1 MGASQPTVKC
11 LGKYWRAAKNMKSLF
26 LGDLEGELRDF
37 VFFDMTI
44 KRQKDDLDSK
54 REKEEK

>member
-1 MGASQPTVKC
+1 
-11 LGKYWRAAKNMKSLF
+11 MKSLF

-54 REKEEK
+54 REKEEKWNNC